1 MSQNQPRSRLF
12 EDATPVSSELD
23 SHLATDYERVEEST
37 YSTDAWTTAVDTDS
51 EVNRPITWLLSRPAY
66 RAAIQWCLS
75 ELNSDDPS
83 TKYHS
88 KAALAEKTVISR
100 QSLSPNI
107 PVLAEVGIFKTK
119 GNKRKR
125 YAINHDS
132 EILKL
137 LVAADRS
144 VAKAFEE

>member
-1 MSQNQPRSRLF
+1 
-12 EDATPVSSELD
+12 VSSELD

-75 ELNSDDPS
+75 ELNSDDPDLS
-83 TKYHS
+83 YHS
-88 KAALAEKTVISR
+88 KAAIAEKTVISR

-107 PVLAEVGIFKTK
+107 PDLAEVGIFKTK
-119 GNKRKR
+119 GNKRVR
-125 YAINHDS
+125 YAINKDS

-137 LVAADRS
+137 LVAADRA
-144 VAKAFEE
+144 VAQAFEE